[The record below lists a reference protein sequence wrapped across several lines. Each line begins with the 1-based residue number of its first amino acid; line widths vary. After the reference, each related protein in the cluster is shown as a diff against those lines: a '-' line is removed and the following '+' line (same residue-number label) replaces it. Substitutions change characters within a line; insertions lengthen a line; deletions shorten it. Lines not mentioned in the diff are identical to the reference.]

1 MRRIKPGPLLWLGMM
16 VSPDAF
22 VGRSITDS
30 PRSIGPGLARGNEL
44 VLWRGVLEGLEALEG
59 VRVGNRE
66 FGVVARGEVREGA
79 EEGFGVGGREVI
91 TRGSFGCLENEESFE
106 LG

>member
-1 MRRIKPGPLLWLGMM
+1 M
-16 VSPDAF
+16 
-22 VGRSITDS
+22 
-30 PRSIGPGLARGNEL
+30 
-44 VLWRGVLEGLEALEG
+44 
-59 VRVGNRE
+59 RVGNRE

-106 LG
+106 LDCGSPFKAGEVVV